1 MWGGTMQALWQ
12 DVRFGFRMLMKNRL
26 ISLVCI
32 VALALGIGANAAIF
46 SMAEAFLLHPVPFEN
61 ADRYIALL
69 DKHAQSQG
77 GGGFAEID
85 FVPIAPATYFDW
97 KKQAKSFDRITG
109 YMWDEANLTGDNEP
123 QKIQV
128 FHVAADFFETIG
140 VPPMMGRAFLPE
152 EEEAG
157 KDQEIILSHAL
168 WEQRYASDP
177 NMLGKNIKVDGK
189 SFTVVGVMKKGFS
202 YPMPAEA
209 WLPMSF
215 TTKDRGRR
223 DNRWV
228 FPVGRLAPGVSFE
241 QASAEMQGITKQ
253 QADAFPDTN
262 RGFRIAPTLLRNYM
276 TSDLTRQ
283 YMVLLLGAVGFV
295 LLIACANVANVQ
307 FARVTGR
314 VGEFAIRSAMG
325 GSRWQIVRQ
334 LLVESILLSLGGA
347 ILGLFFAQW
356 NIDMILAHMPPDV
369 AKFVAGWKSIRLD
382 TDAFL
387 FAIGISVASGIL
399 SGILPSLISSHTN
412 VAGTLKEGGRGT
424 SVGRGRHRMRA
435 ALVIGEVTLA
445 LVLLVG
451 AGLLVRSFQG
461 LLSVN
466 EGYSPSTLL
475 TMNMSLPETQY
486 GTEAQRLNFHEQVR
500 ERVSEIPGIQE
511 ASLVTHVPYSDGGY
525 IDPQAFAI
533 EGQPLT
539 QRDETRDAINEVAS
553 PSYFHVM
560 NIGLRDGR
568 YLLDSDGATAP
579 KVAVVSASLV
589 HKYFNGQNPLGHK
602 IKFGKED
609 SENPWMTIVG
619 VVGDLHYSWISREDV
634 PTIYRAARQ
643 SPPSYTTLVLRTNG
657 DPLKFV
663 STVREKIA
671 VVDPN
676 LPMYN
681 IKSMDKV
688 ITEGIVG
695 IAYIAVMMTVLGV
708 IALTLACVGIFGVM
722 SYSVS
727 ERTHEIGIRMSQGA
741 QTKDILA
748 LVLNGGMRMTL
759 LGLAIGLPISYALSK
774 TMSGLL
780 FDVKATD
787 PFAFLV
793 LPFILTAVAAIACYL
808 PARRAASLD
817 PLRALRHD

>member
-1 MWGGTMQALWQ
+1 MQALWQ
-12 DVRFGFRMLMKNRL
+12 DVRFGVRMLMKNRL
-26 ISLVCI
+26 VSLVCV

-61 ADRYIALL
+61 ADRYVALL
-69 DKHAQSQG
+69 DKHSQSD
-77 GGGFAEID
+77 GGGFGAVD
-85 FVPIAPATYFDW
+85 FVPVAPATYFDW
-97 KKQAKSFDRITG
+97 KKQAKSFDRITA
-109 YMWDEANLTGDNEP
+109 YSWDEVNLTGDNEP
-123 QKIQV
+123 QKVQV
-128 FHVAADFFETIG
+128 FHVAANFFDTIG
-140 VPPMMGRAFLPE
+140 VQPAMGRAFLPE
-152 EEEAG
+152 EEEVG
-157 KDQEIILSHAL
+157 KEQEIILGHAL

-177 NMLGKNIKVDGK
+177 NILGKNIKVGGK
-189 SFTVVGVMKKGFS
+189 AFTVVGVTAKGFD

-209 WLPMSF
+209 WLPLSF
-215 TTKDRGRR
+215 DTKERGRR
-223 DNRWV
+223 DNRWL
-228 FPVGRLAPGVSFE
+228 FPIARLAPGVSFE
-241 QASAEMQGITKQ
+241 QGSAEMQGISRQ
-253 QADAFPDTN
+253 QADAYPDTN
-262 RGFRIAPTLLRNYM
+262 GGFRIAPTLLRNYM
-276 TSDLTRQ
+276 TSDLTKQ
-283 YMVLLLGAVGFV
+283 YMILLLGAVGFV

-314 VGEFAIRSAMG
+314 VGEFAIRTAMG

-369 AKFVAGWKSIRLD
+369 AKFVAGWKTIRLD
-382 TDAFL
+382 ANAFL

-399 SGILPSLISSHTN
+399 SGIAPSLISSQTN

-424 SVGRGRHRMRA
+424 SIGRGRHRMRA

-451 AGLLVRSFQG
+451 SGLLVRSFQA
-461 LLSVN
+461 LLNVN
-466 EGYSPSTLL
+466 ESYTPSTML

-486 GTEAQRLNFHEQVR
+486 GTEAQRLAFHEQVR

-511 ASLVTHVPYSDGGY
+511 AALVTHLPYSDGGY
-525 IDPQAFAI
+525 IDPQSFSV
-533 EGQPLT
+533 EGRPLT
-539 QRDETRDAINEVAS
+539 QRNATRDAIIETTS
-553 PSYFHVM
+553 PTYFHMM
-560 NIGLRDGR
+560 NLGLRDGR
-568 YLLDSDGATAP
+568 YLLDSDGATAT
-579 KVAVVSASLV
+579 KVAVVSASLAR
-589 HKYFNGQNPLGHK
+589 KYFNGENPIGHK
-602 IKFGKED
+602 IKVGKED
-609 SENPWMTIVG
+609 SENAWLTVVG

-634 PTIYRAARQ
+634 PTIYRAVRQ
-643 SPPSYTTLVLRTNG
+643 SPPYFTTLVLRTNG
-657 DPLKFV
+657 DPLKFA
-663 STVREKIA
+663 SAVRAQIA
-671 VVDPN
+671 AVDPN

-681 IKSMDKV
+681 IKSMDKM
-688 ITEGIVG
+688 ITEAIVG
-695 IAYIAVMMTVLGV
+695 IAYVAVMMTVLGV
-708 IALTLACVGIFGVM
+708 IALALACVGIFGVM

-759 LGLAIGLPISYALSK
+759 LGLAIGLPISYALAK
-774 TMSGLL
+774 TMAGLL
-780 FDVKATD
+780 FNVKASD

-793 LPFILTAVAAIACYL
+793 LPLILAAVAAFACYL

>member
-1 MWGGTMQALWQ
+1 MQALWQ
-12 DVRFGFRMLMKNRL
+12 DVRFGVRMLMKNRL
-26 ISLVCI
+26 VSLVCI
-32 VALALGIGANAAIF
+32 IALALGIGANAAIF

-69 DKHAQSQG
+69 DKHAQG
-77 GGGFAEID
+77 NGTGFPDVD
-85 FVPIAPATYFDW
+85 FVPIAPATYFDYQ
-97 KKQAKSFDRITG
+97 KQAKSFDRITA
-109 YMWDEANLTGDNEP
+109 YSWDEVNLTGGNEP
-123 QKIQV
+123 QKIQA
-128 FHVAADFFETIG
+128 FHVAANFFDTIN
-140 VPPMMGRAFLPE
+140 VPLAMGRAFLPD

-157 KDQEIILSHAL
+157 KEQEIILGHAL

-177 NMLGKNIKVDGK
+177 SILGKNIKVDGK
-189 SFTVVGVMKKGFS
+189 SFTVVGVTKKGFV

-223 DNRWV
+223 DNRWL
-228 FPVGRLAPGVSFE
+228 FPIGRLAPGISFE
-241 QASAEMQGITKQ
+241 QASAEMLGISQQ
-253 QADAFPDTN
+253 QADAYPDTN

-276 TSDLTRQ
+276 TSSLTKQ
-283 YMVLLLGAVGFV
+283 YMILLLGAVGFV

-325 GSRWQIVRQ
+325 GTRWQIVRQ
-334 LLVESILLSLGGA
+334 LLIESILLSLAGA
-347 ILGLFFAQW
+347 VLGLFFAQW
-356 NIDMILAHMPPDV
+356 SIDMILSHMPADV
-369 AKFVAGWKSIRLD
+369 AKFVAGWKTIRLD
-382 TDAFL
+382 ANAFL
-387 FAIGISVASGIL
+387 FAIGISVTSGIL
-399 SGILPSLISSHTN
+399 SGIAPSLIGSQTN

-424 SVGRGRHRMRA
+424 SMGRGRHRMRA

-451 AGLLVRSFQG
+451 SGLLVRSFQG
-461 LLSVN
+461 LLNIN
-466 EGYSPSTLL
+466 ESYAPSTLL
-475 TMNMSLPETQY
+475 TMNMTLPETQY
-486 GTEAQRLNFHEQVR
+486 ATEAQRLAFHEQVR
-500 ERVSEIPGIQE
+500 ERVSEIPGIRE
-511 ASLVTHVPYSDGGY
+511 AALVSYLPYSQGGY
-525 IDPQAFAI
+525 IGTQGFSI
-533 EGQPLT
+533 EGRPLT
-539 QRDETRDAINEVAS
+539 QRNATRDAIVETAS
-553 PSYFHVM
+553 PSYFHTM

-568 YLLDSDGATAP
+568 YLADSDGTATA

-589 HKYFNGQNPLGHK
+589 RKYFDGENPVGHK
-602 IKFGKED
+602 IKVGKEE

-634 PTIYRAARQ
+634 PTVYRAVRQ
-643 SPPSYTTLVLRTNG
+643 SPPHYTTLVLRTKG

-663 STVREKIA
+663 STVRTKIA
-671 VVDPN
+671 AIDPN

-708 IALTLACVGIFGVM
+708 IALALACVGIFGVM

-741 QTKDILA
+741 QTKDILS
-748 LVLNGGMRMTL
+748 LVLNGGMRMML
-759 LGLAIGLPISYALSK
+759 LGLAIGLPISYGLAK
-774 TMSGLL
+774 TMAGLL
-780 FDVKATD
+780 FNVKASD
-787 PFAFLV
+787 PIAFLV
-793 LPFILTAVAAIACYL
+793 LPLILAAVAALACYL

>member
-1 MWGGTMQALWQ
+1 MMQALWQ
-12 DVRFGFRMLMKNRL
+12 DLRFGVRMLMKNRL
-26 ISLVCI
+26 VSLVCI

-61 ADRYIALL
+61 ADRYVALL
-69 DKHAQSQG
+69 DKHTQSE
-77 GGGFAEID
+77 GGGFGAVD
-85 FVPIAPATYFDW
+85 YVPIAPATYFDW
-97 KKQAKSFDRITG
+97 KKQAKSFDRITA
-109 YMWDEANLTGDNEP
+109 YSWDEVNLTGDNEP
-123 QKIQV
+123 QKIQAM
-128 FHVAADFFETIG
+128 HVAANFFETIG
-140 VPPMMGRAFLPE
+140 VPPAMGRAFLPE
-152 EEEAG
+152 EEETG
-157 KDQEIILSHAL
+157 KEQEIILGHAL
-168 WEQRYASDP
+168 WEQRFASDP
-177 NMLGKNIKVDGK
+177 NILGKNIKVDGR
-189 SFTVVGVMKKGFS
+189 SFTVVGVMKKGFD
-202 YPMPAEA
+202 YPLPAEA
-209 WLPMSF
+209 WLPLHF
-215 TTKDRGRR
+215 DTKERGRR
-223 DNRWV
+223 DNRWL
-228 FPVGRLAPGVSFE
+228 FPIGRLAAGVSFE
-241 QASAEMQGITKQ
+241 QGSAEMLGISQ
-253 QADAFPDTN
+253 QQTDAYPDTN
-262 RGFRIAPTLLRNYM
+262 RGFRLAPTLLRDYL
-276 TSDLTRQ
+276 TSDLTKQ

-314 VGEFAIRSAMG
+314 TGEFAIRSAMG

-369 AKFVAGWKSIRLD
+369 AKFVAGWKTIRLD
-382 TDAFL
+382 TGAFL

-399 SGILPSLISSHTN
+399 SGIAPSLFSSQTN

-424 SVGRGRHRMRA
+424 SIGRGRHRMRA

-451 AGLLVRSFQG
+451 SGLLVRSFQG
-461 LLSVN
+461 LLNVN
-466 EGYSPSTLL
+466 ESYSPSTLL

-486 GTEAQRLNFHEQVR
+486 ATEAQRLNFHEQVR

-525 IDPQAFAI
+525 IDPQSFSI
-533 EGQPLT
+533 EGRPLT
-539 QRDETRDAINEVAS
+539 QRNEARDAINEVAS

-568 YLLDSDGATAP
+568 YLSDSDGATSP

-589 HKYFNGQNPLGHK
+589 NKYFNGENPIGHK

-609 SENPWMTIVG
+609 SESPWLTIVG
-619 VVGDLHYSWISREDV
+619 VVADLHYSWVSREDV
-634 PTIYRAARQ
+634 PTVYRAARQ
-643 SPPSYTTLVLRTNG
+643 SPPYFTTLVLRTNG

-671 VVDPN
+671 GVDPN

-681 IKSMDKV
+681 IKSMEKL
-688 ITEGIVG
+688 ITEAIVG
-695 IAYIAVMMTVLGV
+695 IAYVAVMMTVLGV
-708 IALTLACVGIFGVM
+708 IALLLACVGIFGVM

-759 LGLAIGLPISYALSK
+759 IGLAIGLPISYALAK
-774 TMSGLL
+774 TMAGLL
-780 FDVKATD
+780 FNVKASD

-793 LPFILTAVAAIACYL
+793 LPLILAAVAAFACYL

>member
-1 MWGGTMQALWQ
+1 MQALWQ
-12 DVRFGFRMLMKNRL
+12 DVRFGIRMLMKNRL
-26 ISLVCI
+26 VSLVCI
-32 VALALGIGANAAIF
+32 IALALGIGANAAIF

-61 ADRYIALL
+61 ADRYVALL
-69 DKHAQSQG
+69 DKHAQNE
-77 GGGFAEID
+77 GGGFSSVDLVA
-85 FVPIAPATYFDW
+85 IAPATYFDW
-97 KKQAKSFDRITG
+97 KKQAKSFDQITA
-109 YMWDEANLTGDNEP
+109 YSWDEVNLTGNSEP
-123 QKIQV
+123 QKIQA
-128 FHVAADFFETIG
+128 FHVPANFFETIG
-140 VPPMMGRAFLPE
+140 VQPAMGRAFLPD

-157 KDQEIILSHAL
+157 KEQEIILGHAL

-177 NMLGKNIKVDGK
+177 NILGKNIKVGGK
-189 SFTVVGVMKKGFS
+189 AFTVVGVMKKGFD

-209 WLPMSF
+209 WLPMAF
-215 TTKDRGRR
+215 DTKDRGRR
-223 DNRWV
+223 DVRWL
-228 FPVGRLAPGVSFE
+228 FPIGRLAPGVSFE
-241 QASAEMQGITKQ
+241 QATAEMQGISQQ
-253 QADAFPDTN
+253 QADAYPDTN

-276 TSDLTRQ
+276 TSDLTKQ
-283 YMVLLLGAVGFV
+283 YMILLLGAVGFV

-356 NIDMILAHMPPDV
+356 NIDMILAHMPADV
-369 AKFVAGWKSIRLD
+369 AKFVAGWKTIRLD
-382 TDAFL
+382 TNAFL

-399 SGILPSLISSHTN
+399 SGIAPSLFSSQTN

-451 AGLLVRSFQG
+451 SGLLVRSFQG
-461 LLSVN
+461 LLNVN

-475 TMNMSLPETQY
+475 TMNMALPETQY
-486 GTEAQRLNFHEQVR
+486 GTEAQRLNFHEQLR

-511 ASLVTHVPYSDGGY
+511 TAIVTHVPYADGGY
-525 IDPQAFAI
+525 IDPQGFSVD
-533 EGQPLT
+533 GMPLT
-539 QRDETRDAINEVAS
+539 QRNETRDAIIETAS

-560 NIGLRDGR
+560 DIGLRDGR
-568 YLLDSDGATAP
+568 YLTDSDGATAP

-589 HKYFNGQNPLGHK
+589 RKYFNGENPIGHK
-602 IKFGKED
+602 IKVGKEN
-609 SENPWMTIVG
+609 SENPWLTVVG
-619 VVGDLHYSWISREDV
+619 VVGDLHYSWISREEV
-634 PTIYRAARQ
+634 PTVYRAARQ
-643 SPPSYTTLVLRTNG
+643 SPPHYTTLVLRTTG

-663 STVREKIA
+663 STVRTKIA
-671 VVDPN
+671 AIDPN

-688 ITEGIVG
+688 ITDGIIG

-708 IALTLACVGIFGVM
+708 IALALACVGIFGVM

-759 LGLAIGLPISYALSK
+759 LGLAIGLPISYGLAK
-774 TMSGLL
+774 TMAGLL
-780 FDVKATD
+780 FNVKASD
-787 PFAFLV
+787 PYAFLV
-793 LPFILTAVAAIACYL
+793 LPLILAAVAALACYL

>member
-1 MWGGTMQALWQ
+1 MQALWQ
-12 DVRFGFRMLMKNRL
+12 DVRFGVRMLLKNRL
-26 ISLVCI
+26 VSLVCI
-32 VALALGIGANAAIF
+32 IALALGIGANAAIF

-61 ADRYIALL
+61 ADRYVALL
-69 DKHAQSQG
+69 DKHVQSES
-77 GGGFAEID
+77 GGFGSVD
-85 FVPIAPATYFDW
+85 LVPVAPATFFDW
-97 KKQAKSFDRITG
+97 TKQAKSFDRMSA
-109 YMWDEANLTGDNEP
+109 YAWDEVNLTGDNEP
-123 QKIQV
+123 QKIQA
-128 FHVAADFFETIG
+128 FHVASNFFDTIG
-140 VPPMMGRAFLPE
+140 VQPLMGRSFLPE

-157 KDQEIILSHAL
+157 KEQEIILGHAL
-168 WEQRYASDP
+168 WEQRFASDP
-177 NMLGKNIKVDGK
+177 NILGKNIKVGGK
-189 SFTVVGVMKKGFS
+189 AFTVVGVMKKGFD

-209 WLPMSF
+209 WLPLSF
-215 TTKDRGRR
+215 DTKERGRR
-223 DNRWV
+223 DNRWL
-228 FPVGRLAPGVSFE
+228 FPIGRLAPGVSFE
-241 QASAEMQGITKQ
+241 QAAAEMQGISQQ
-253 QADAFPDTN
+253 QADAYPDTN
-262 RGFRIAPTLLRNYM
+262 RGFRIAPTLLRNYL

-283 YMVLLLGAVGFV
+283 YMILLLGAVGFV

-356 NIDMILAHMPPDV
+356 NIDMILAHMPADV
-369 AKFVAGWKSIRLD
+369 AKFVAGWKTIRLD
-382 TDAFL
+382 ANAFL

-399 SGILPSLISSHTN
+399 SGIAPSLVSSQTN
-412 VAGTLKEGGRGT
+412 VAGTLKEGGRGA
-424 SVGRGRHRMRA
+424 SIGRGRHRMRA

-461 LLSVN
+461 LLNVN
-466 EGYSPSTLL
+466 ESYSPSTLL

-486 GTEAQRLNFHEQVR
+486 GTEAQRVNFHEQLR

-511 ASLVTHVPYSDGGY
+511 AAIVTHVPYADGGY
-525 IDPQAFAI
+525 IDPQGFSV
-533 EGQPLT
+533 EGRPLT
-539 QRDETRDAINEVAS
+539 QRTETRDAIIETTS

-568 YLLDSDGATAP
+568 YLTDSDGATAP
-579 KVAVVSASLV
+579 RVAVVSASLV
-589 HKYFNGQNPLGHK
+589 RKYFNGENPIGHK
-602 IKFGKED
+602 IKVGKED
-609 SENPWMTIVG
+609 SEDPWMTVVG

-634 PTIYRAARQ
+634 PTIYRPARQ
-643 SPPSYTTLVLRTNG
+643 SPPYFSTLVLRTNG

-663 STVREKIA
+663 STVRTAIA
-671 VVDPN
+671 GLDPN

-688 ITEGIVG
+688 ITDGIIG

-708 IALTLACVGIFGVM
+708 IALALACIGIFGVM

-727 ERTHEIGIRMSQGA
+727 ERTHEIGIRMAQGA

-759 LGLAIGLPISYALSK
+759 IGLAIGLPISYGLAK
-774 TMSGLL
+774 TMAGLL
-780 FDVKATD
+780 FNVKASD
-787 PFAFLV
+787 PYAFLV
-793 LPFILTAVAAIACYL
+793 LPLILAAVAALACYL

>member
-1 MWGGTMQALWQ
+1 MQALWQ

-26 ISLVCI
+26 VSLVCVI
-32 VALALGIGANAAIF
+32 ALALGIGANAAIF

-69 DKHAQSQG
+69 DKHTQG
-77 GGGFAEID
+77 NGTGFPDVD
-85 FVPIAPATYFDW
+85 FVPIAPATYFDYQ
-97 KKQAKSFDRITG
+97 KQAKSFDRITA
-109 YMWDEANLTGDNEP
+109 YSWDEVNLTGGNEP
-123 QKIQV
+123 QKIQA
-128 FHVAADFFETIG
+128 FHVASNFFDTIN
-140 VPPMMGRAFLPE
+140 VPLAMGRAFLPE

-157 KDQEIILSHAL
+157 KEQEIILGHAL

-177 NMLGKNIKVDGK
+177 SILGKNIKVDGK
-189 SFTVVGVMKKGFS
+189 SFTVVGVTKKGFV

-209 WLPMSF
+209 WLPLFF

-223 DNRWV
+223 DNRWL
-228 FPVGRLAPGVSFE
+228 FPVGRLAPGVSFD
-241 QASAEMQGITKQ
+241 QASAEMLGMSQQ
-253 QADAFPDTN
+253 QADAYPDTN

-276 TSDLTRQ
+276 TSSLTKQ
-283 YMVLLLGAVGFV
+283 YMILLLGAVGFV

-325 GSRWQIVRQ
+325 GTRWQIVRQ
-334 LLVESILLSLGGA
+334 LLIESVLLSLAGA

-356 NIDMILAHMPPDV
+356 SIDMILSHMPADV
-369 AKFVAGWKSIRLD
+369 AKFVAGWKTIRLD
-382 TDAFL
+382 ANAFL
-387 FAIGISVASGIL
+387 FAIGISVTSGIL
-399 SGILPSLISSHTN
+399 SGIAPSLIGSQTN

-424 SVGRGRHRMRA
+424 SMGRGRHRMRA

-451 AGLLVRSFQG
+451 SGLLVRSFEG
-461 LLSVN
+461 LLNVN
-466 EGYSPSTLL
+466 ESYSPTTLL
-475 TMNMSLPETQY
+475 TMNMTLPETQY
-486 GTEAQRLNFHEQVR
+486 ATEAQRLAFHEQVR

-511 ASLVTHVPYSDGGY
+511 TAMVSYLPYSEGGF
-525 IDPQAFAI
+525 IGTQDFSV
-533 EGQPLT
+533 EGRPLT
-539 QRDETRDAINEVAS
+539 QRNATRDAIVETAS
-553 PSYFHVM
+553 PTYFHVM
-560 NIGLRDGR
+560 NIGLNDGR
-568 YLLDSDGATAP
+568 YLADSDGATAP

-589 HKYFNGQNPLGHK
+589 RKYFDGENPVGHK
-602 IKFGKED
+602 IKVGKED

-634 PTIYRAARQ
+634 PTFYRAVRQ
-643 SPPSYTTLVLRTNG
+643 TSPHYTTLVLRTNG

-663 STVREKIA
+663 STVRTKIA
-671 VVDPN
+671 AIDPN

-688 ITEGIVG
+688 ITEGIIG

-708 IALTLACVGIFGVM
+708 IALALACVGIFGVM

-741 QTKDILA
+741 QTKDILS

-759 LGLAIGLPISYALSK
+759 LGLAIGLPISYGLAK
-774 TMSGLL
+774 TMAGLL
-780 FDVKATD
+780 FNVKASD
-787 PFAFLV
+787 PVAFLV
-793 LPFILTAVAAIACYL
+793 LPLILAAVAALACYL
-808 PARRAASLD
+808 PARRAASSD

>member
-1 MWGGTMQALWQ
+1 MQALWQ
-12 DVRFGFRMLMKNRL
+12 DVRFGVRMLMKNRL
-26 ISLVCI
+26 VSLVCI

-61 ADRYIALL
+61 ADRYVALL
-69 DKHAQSQG
+69 DRHIQTEGS
-77 GGGFAEID
+77 GFAAVD

-97 KKQAKSFDRITG
+97 KKQAKSFDRITA
-109 YMWDEANLTGDNEP
+109 YSWDEVNLTGNNEP
-123 QKIQV
+123 QKVQA
-128 FHVAADFFETIG
+128 FHVAANFFETIG
-140 VPPMMGRAFLPE
+140 VQLAMGRAFLPD

-157 KDQEIILSHAL
+157 KEQEIILGHTL
-168 WEQRYASDP
+168 WEQRFASDP
-177 NMLGKNIKVDGK
+177 NILGKNIKVDGK
-189 SFTVVGVMKKGFS
+189 AFTVVGVAKKGFD

-209 WLPMSF
+209 WLPLSF
-215 TTKDRGRR
+215 NTKERGRR
-223 DNRWV
+223 DNRWL
-228 FPVGRLAPGVSFE
+228 FTIGRLAPGVSFE
-241 QASAEMQGITKQ
+241 QATAEMQGISQ
-253 QADAFPDTN
+253 QQSDAYPDTN
-262 RGFRIAPTLLRNYM
+262 RGFKLAPTLLRNYL
-276 TSDLTRQ
+276 TSDLTKQ
-283 YMVLLLGAVGFV
+283 YMILLLGAVGFV
-295 LLIACANVANVQ
+295 LMIACANVANVQ

-334 LLVESILLSLGGA
+334 LLVESVLLSLGGA
-347 ILGLFFAQW
+347 VLGLFFAQW
-356 NIDMILAHMPPDV
+356 NIDMILAHMPADV
-369 AKFVAGWKSIRLD
+369 AKFIAGWKTIRLD
-382 TDAFL
+382 ANAFL

-399 SGILPSLISSHTN
+399 SGIAPSLISSQTN

-424 SVGRGRHRMRA
+424 SIGRGRHRMRA

-445 LVLLVG
+445 LVLLIG
-451 AGLLVRSFQG
+451 SGLLVRSFQS
-461 LLSVN
+461 LLNVN
-466 EGYSPSTLL
+466 ESYSPSTLL
-475 TMNMSLPETQY
+475 TMNMTLPETQY
-486 GTEAQRLNFHEQVR
+486 ASEAQRLSFHEQVR

-511 ASLVTHVPYSDGGY
+511 TALVSHVPYSEGGFIGTDG
-525 IDPQAFAI
+525 FSI
-533 EGQPLT
+533 EGRPLT
-539 QRDETRDAINEVAS
+539 QRNETRDAIIETAS
-553 PSYFHVM
+553 PSYFHLL
-560 NIGLRDGR
+560 NTGLRDGR
-568 YLLDSDGATAP
+568 YLTESDGATSP

-589 HKYFNGQNPLGHK
+589 RRYFDGENPIGRK
-602 IKFGKED
+602 IKAGKED

-634 PTIYRAARQ
+634 PTLYRPVQ
-643 SPPSYTTLVLRTNG
+643 QHPPVFTTMVLRTNG

-671 VVDPN
+671 AIDPN

-708 IALTLACVGIFGVM
+708 IALALACVGIFGVM

-759 LGLAIGLPISYALSK
+759 IGLAIGLPISYGLAK
-774 TMSGLL
+774 TMAGLL
-780 FDVKATD
+780 FNVKASD
-787 PFAFLV
+787 PVAFLV
-793 LPFILTAVAAIACYL
+793 LPLILAAVAALACYL

>member
-1 MWGGTMQALWQ
+1 MQALWQ
-12 DVRFGFRMLMKNRL
+12 DVRFGVRMLMKNRL

-32 VALALGIGANAAIF
+32 IALALGIGANAAIF

-61 ADRYIALL
+61 ADSYLMLVDRHTDSRGA
-69 DKHAQSQG
+69 
-77 GGGFAEID
+77 GFGTVD
-85 FVPIAPATYFDW
+85 DVPIAPATYFDW
-97 KKQAKSFDRITG
+97 KKQAKSFDRVTA
-109 YMWDEANLTGDNEP
+109 YSWDEVNLTGNNEP
-123 QKIQV
+123 QKIQAM
-128 FHVAADFFETIG
+128 HVAANFFETIA
-140 VPPMMGRAFLPE
+140 VPPVMGRAFLPE
-152 EEEAG
+152 EEEDG
-157 KDQEIILSHAL
+157 KEQEIILGHAL
-168 WEQRYASDP
+168 WEQRFASDP
-177 NMLGKNIKVDGK
+177 NILGKSIKVDGR

-202 YPMPAEA
+202 YPLPAEA
-209 WLPMSF
+209 WLPLSF
-215 TTKDRGRR
+215 STKERGRR
-223 DNRWV
+223 DNRWLWV
-228 FPVGRLAPGVSFE
+228 VGRLAPGVSFE
-241 QASAEMQGITKQ
+241 QANAEMHGISQ
-253 QADAFPDTN
+253 QEADAYPDTN
-262 RGFRIAPTLLRNYM
+262 RGFRIAPALLRNYI
-276 TSDLTRQ
+276 TSDLTKQ
-283 YMVLLLGAVGFV
+283 YMILLLGAVGFV

-314 VGEFAIRSAMG
+314 SGEFAIRTAMG

-356 NIDMILAHMPPDV
+356 NIDMILSHMPADV
-369 AKFVAGWKSIRLD
+369 AKFVAGWKTIRLD
-382 TDAFL
+382 TNAFL
-387 FAIGISVASGIL
+387 FAIGISVTSGIL
-399 SGILPSLISSHTN
+399 SGIAPSLIGSQTN

-424 SVGRGRHRMRA
+424 SMGRGRHRMRA

-461 LLSVN
+461 LLNIN
-466 EGYSPSTLL
+466 ESYTPTTLL
-475 TMNMSLPETQY
+475 TMNMTLPETQY
-486 GTEAQRLNFHEQVR
+486 GTEAQRLAFHEQVR

-511 ASLVTHVPYSDGGY
+511 AALVSHLPYSEGGF
-525 IDPQAFAI
+525 IGTQDFSI
-533 EGQPLT
+533 EGRPLT
-539 QRDETRDAINEVAS
+539 QRDATRDAIVETSS

-560 NIGLRDGR
+560 NVGLRDGR
-568 YLLDSDGATAP
+568 YLTDSDGATSA
-579 KVAVVSASLV
+579 KAAVVSASLV
-589 HKYFNGQNPLGHK
+589 RKYFDGENPIGHK
-602 IKFGKED
+602 IKVGKED

-634 PTIYRAARQ
+634 PTLYRAVRQ
-643 SPPSYTTLVLRTNG
+643 SPPNYTTLVLRING

-663 STVREKIA
+663 STVRTKIA
-671 VVDPN
+671 AIDPN

-688 ITEGIVG
+688 ITEGIIG

-708 IALTLACVGIFGVM
+708 IALLLACVGIFGVM

-759 LGLAIGLPISYALSK
+759 LGLAIGLPISYALAK
-774 TMSGLL
+774 TMAGLL
-780 FDVKATD
+780 FNVKASD

-793 LPFILTAVAAIACYL
+793 LPLILAAVAAFACYL

>member
-1 MWGGTMQALWQ
+1 MQALWQ

-26 ISLVCI
+26 VSLVCI

-61 ADRYIALL
+61 ADSYLMLVDRHTDSRGA
-69 DKHAQSQG
+69 
-77 GGGFAEID
+77 GFGTVD
-85 FVPIAPATYFDW
+85 DVPIAPATYFDW
-97 KKQAKSFDRITG
+97 KKQAKSFDRLTA
-109 YMWDEANLTGDNEP
+109 YSWDEVNLTGNNEP
-123 QKIQV
+123 QKIQAM
-128 FHVAADFFETIG
+128 HVAANFFETIG
-140 VPPMMGRAFLPE
+140 VPPAMGRAFLPE

-157 KDQEIILSHAL
+157 KEQEIILGHAL

-177 NMLGKNIKVDGK
+177 NILGKSIKVDGR

-202 YPMPAEA
+202 YPLPAEA
-209 WLPMSF
+209 WLPLYFSA
-215 TTKDRGRR
+215 KDHGRR
-223 DNRWV
+223 DNRWLWV
-228 FPVGRLAPGVSFE
+228 VGRLAPGIAFD
-241 QASAEMQGITKQ
+241 QASAEMQGISQQ
-253 QADAFPDTN
+253 QADAYPDTN
-262 RGFRIAPTLLRNYM
+262 RGFKIAPTLLRNYI
-276 TSDLTRQ
+276 TSDLTKQ

-347 ILGLFFAQW
+347 VLGLFFAQW
-356 NIDMILAHMPPDV
+356 NIDMILAHMPADV
-369 AKFVAGWKSIRLD
+369 AKFVAGWNTIRLD
-382 TDAFL
+382 ANALL
-387 FAIGISVASGIL
+387 FAVGISVASGIL
-399 SGILPSLISSHTN
+399 SGIAPSLISSQTN

-424 SVGRGRHRMRA
+424 SIGRGRHRMRA

-451 AGLLVRSFQG
+451 SGLLVRSFQG
-461 LLSVN
+461 LLNVN
-466 EGYSPSTLL
+466 ESYSPSTLL
-475 TMNMSLPETQY
+475 TMNMQLPETQY
-486 GTEAQRLNFHEQVR
+486 ATAAQRLNFHEQVR
-500 ERVSEIPGIQE
+500 QRVSEIPGIQE
-511 ASLVTHVPYSDGGY
+511 AALVSHLPYSEGGF
-525 IDPQAFAI
+525 IGTDDFSV
-533 EGQPLT
+533 EGRPLT
-539 QRDETRDAINEVAS
+539 QRNDTRDAIAETSS

-560 NIGLRDGR
+560 NVGLRDGR
-568 YLLDSDGATAP
+568 YFTDSDGTTAP

-589 HKYFNGQNPLGHK
+589 RKYFDGENPIGHK
-602 IKFGKED
+602 IKVGKED

-634 PTIYRAARQ
+634 PTVYRPVQ
-643 SPPSYTTLVLRTNG
+643 QTPPHYTTLVLRTNG
-657 DPLKFV
+657 NPLNFV
-663 STVREKIA
+663 STVRTTIA
-671 VVDPN
+671 AIDPN

-688 ITEGIVG
+688 ITEGIIG

-708 IALTLACVGIFGVM
+708 IALALACVGIFGVM

-741 QTKDILA
+741 QTKDILT

-759 LGLAIGLPISYALSK
+759 LGLAIGLPISYALAK
-774 TMSGLL
+774 TMAGLL
-780 FDVKATD
+780 FNVKASD

-793 LPFILTAVAAIACYL
+793 LPLILAAVAAFACYL

>member
-1 MWGGTMQALWQ
+1 MQALWQ
-12 DVRFGFRMLMKNRL
+12 DVRFGVRMLMKNRL
-26 ISLVCI
+26 VSLVCI

-46 SMAEAFLLHPVPFEN
+46 SMAEAFLVHPVPFEN

-69 DKHAQSQG
+69 DKHMVSEG
-77 GGGFAEID
+77 GGGFASID

-97 KKQAKSFDRITG
+97 KKQAKSFDRITA
-109 YMWDEANLTGDNEP
+109 YQWDEVNLTGDSAP
-123 QKIQV
+123 QKIQAM
-128 FHVAADFFETIG
+128 HVASNFFETIG
-140 VPPMMGRAFLPE
+140 VPPAIGRAFLPDE
-152 EEEAG
+152 EEVG
-157 KDQEIILSHAL
+157 KDQEIILGHAL
-168 WEQRYASDP
+168 WEQRFASDP
-177 NMLGKNIKVDGK
+177 NILGKNIKVDGK
-189 SFTVVGVMKKGFS
+189 SYTVVGLMKKGFT

-209 WLPMSF
+209 WLPLSF

-223 DNRWV
+223 DNRWLL
-228 FPVGRLAPGVSFE
+228 PIGRLAPGVSFE
-241 QASAEMQGITKQ
+241 QATAEMQSISQQ
-253 QADAFPDTN
+253 QADAYPDTN
-262 RGFRIAPTLLRNYM
+262 RGFKIAPTLLRKYV
-276 TSDLTRQ
+276 TSDLTQQ
-283 YMVLLLGAVGFV
+283 YMVLLLCAVGFV

-314 VGEFAIRSAMG
+314 TGEFAIRSAMG

-347 ILGLFFAQW
+347 VLGLFFAQW
-356 NIDMILAHMPPDV
+356 SIDMILSHMPADV
-369 AKFVAGWKSIRLD
+369 AKFVAGWATIRLD
-382 TDAFL
+382 SGAFL

-399 SGILPSLISSHTN
+399 SGIAPSLISSQTN

-424 SVGRGRHRMRA
+424 SIGRGRHRMRA

-461 LLSVN
+461 LLNVN
-466 EGYSPSTLL
+466 EGYSPTTLL
-475 TMNMSLPETQY
+475 TMNMQLPETQY
-486 GTEAQRLNFHEQVR
+486 PTEAQRLNFHEQVR
-500 ERVSEIPGIQE
+500 ERVSGIPGIQE
-511 ASLVTHVPYSDGGY
+511 VAVVTHVPYSDGGY

-533 EGQPLT
+533 EGRPLT

-553 PSYFHVM
+553 PTYFHMM

-568 YLLDSDGATAP
+568 YLSDSDGATAP
-579 KVAVVSASLV
+579 RVALVSASLV
-589 HKYFNGQNPLGHK
+589 RKYFDGENPIGHK

-609 SENPWMTIVG
+609 SENPWMTVVG

-634 PTIYRAARQ
+634 PTVYRAARQ
-643 SPPSYTTLVLRTNG
+643 SPPYYTTLVLRTSG
-657 DPLKFV
+657 DPLKFA

-671 VVDPN
+671 GIDPN

-708 IALTLACVGIFGVM
+708 IALALACVGIFGVM
-722 SYSVS
+722 SHSVS

-759 LGLAIGLPISYALSK
+759 LGLAIGLPISYALAK
-774 TMSGLL
+774 TMAGLL
-780 FDVKATD
+780 FNVKASD

-793 LPFILTAVAAIACYL
+793 LPLILAAVAAFACYL

>member
-1 MWGGTMQALWQ
+1 
-12 DVRFGFRMLMKNRL
+12 MKNRL
-26 ISLVCI
+26 VSLVCV

-61 ADRYIALL
+61 ADRYVALL
-69 DKHAQSQG
+69 DKHAQSE
-77 GGGFAEID
+77 GGGFAAVD
-85 FVPIAPATYFDW
+85 YVPIAPATYFDW
-97 KKQAKSFDRITG
+97 KKQAKSFDRITA
-109 YMWDEANLTGDNEP
+109 YMWDEVNLTGESEP
-123 QKIQV
+123 QKVQA
-128 FHVAADFFETIG
+128 FHVGANFFETIG
-140 VPPMMGRAFLPE
+140 VPLAMGRAFLPE
-152 EEEAG
+152 EEEVG

-177 NMLGKNIKVDGK
+177 KILGKDVKVDGK
-189 SFTVVGVMKKGFS
+189 SFTVVGVMKKGFD

-209 WLPMSF
+209 WLPLSF

-223 DNRWV
+223 DNRWL
-228 FPVGRLAPGVSFE
+228 FPIGRLAPGVSFE
-241 QASAEMQGITKQ
+241 QAAAEMQGISQQ
-253 QADAFPDTN
+253 QADAYPDTN
-262 RGFRIAPTLLRNYM
+262 RGFRLAPTLLRNYL
-276 TSDLTRQ
+276 TSDLTKQ
-283 YMVLLLGAVGFV
+283 YMILLLGAVGFV

-369 AKFVAGWKSIRLD
+369 AKFVAGWKTIRLD
-382 TDAFL
+382 ANAFL

-399 SGILPSLISSHTN
+399 SGIAPSLISSQTN

-424 SVGRGRHRMRA
+424 SLGRGRHRMRA

-461 LLSVN
+461 LLNVN

-475 TMNMSLPETQY
+475 TMNMQLPETQY

-500 ERVSEIPGIQE
+500 ERISGIPGIQE
-511 ASLVTHVPYSDGGY
+511 AAIVTHVPYADGGY
-525 IDPQAFAI
+525 IDPQIFSI
-533 EGQPLT
+533 EGRPLT
-539 QRDETRDAINEVAS
+539 QRAEARDAIIETIS

-568 YLLDSDGATAP
+568 YLSDSDGATAP
-579 KVAVVSASLV
+579 KTTVVSASLV
-589 HKYFNGQNPLGHK
+589 RKYFDGENPIGHK
-602 IKFGKED
+602 IKLGKED
-609 SENPWMTIVG
+609 SDNPWMTIVG
-619 VVGDLHYSWISREDV
+619 VVGDLHYNWVSREDA
-634 PTIYRAARQ
+634 PTLYRSVQQA
-643 SPPSYTTLVLRTNG
+643 PPYFTTLVLRTNG
-657 DPLKFV
+657 DPLTFV

-671 VVDPN
+671 AVDPN

-681 IKSMDKV
+681 VKSMDKL
-688 ITEGIVG
+688 ITEAIVG
-695 IAYIAVMMTVLGV
+695 IAYVAVMMTVLGV
-708 IALTLACVGIFGVM
+708 IALALACVGIFGVM

-759 LGLAIGLPISYALSK
+759 IGLAIGLPISYGLAK
-774 TMSGLL
+774 TMAGLL
-780 FDVKATD
+780 FNVKASD
-787 PFAFLV
+787 PVAFLV
-793 LPFILTAVAAIACYL
+793 LPLILAAVAAFACYL